1 MVESMST
8 LFLSKTEVSSLLSF
22 ETAYAASE
30 EAFRLV
36 GTGKMTVTHN
46 ASVFTDSSHDNLFG
60 SMCVHWPGK
69 KIMGIKWFNMFSR
82 QQQGYPAMNGHVIIL
97 SNTENGAPLAALA
110 GTPIT
115 DYRTAAGHGTVAAKT
130 LAREDA
136 SALAIIGCGSQGA
149 IGLSSIASVL
159 PIRNIFL
166 WSRNP
171 EKARELAKRA
181 AKEHP
186 SVTVSVTDTP
196 AQAARQAD
204 VILMATS
211 AHTPL
216 LYGKDIPPG
225 CTVIGLYSFN
235 DLAADLAS
243 ELDLWLLGNEAADRR
258 SILENPLLLERGAVP
273 DASFVSGDLS
283 SVLCGRLPGR
293 TSSSQRILY
302 THMGMAALDV
312 TLAARVYEA
321 AVSRGLGVRLHF

>member
-1 MVESMST
+1 MAENMST
-8 LFLSKTEVSSLLSF
+8 IFLSKTEVSSLLSS
-22 ETAYAASE
+22 EAAYAASE

-36 GTGKMTVTHN
+36 GTGNMTVANN
-46 ASVFTDSSHDNLFG
+46 APLFTDSSCDNLFG
-60 SMCVHWPGK
+60 SMCVHWPEK

-97 SNTENGAPLAALA
+97 SNTENGAPLAVLA

-136 SALAIIGCGSQGA
+136 SVLAVIGCGSQGA
-149 IGLSSIASVL
+149 LGLSSIASVL
-159 PIRNIFL
+159 PIRNVFL

-171 EKARELAKRA
+171 QKARRLAEQAGKA
-181 AKEHP
+181 HP
-186 SVTVSVTDTP
+186 SMTVSVTDTP

-211 AHTPL
+211 ARIPL
-216 LYGKDIPPG
+216 LCGKDIPLG

-235 DLAADLAS
+235 DLAVDLAS
-243 ELDLWLLGNEAADRR
+243 ELDVWLLGNEAADRR
-258 SILENPLLLERGAVP
+258 SILENPRLLKRGVVP

-293 TSSSQRILY
+293 TSPSQRILY

-312 TLAARVYEA
+312 ALAARVYKA
-321 AVSRGLGVRLHF
+321 AVSRGLGVQLRF

>member
-1 MVESMST
+1 M
-8 LFLSKTEVSSLLSF
+8 
-22 ETAYAASE
+22 
-30 EAFRLV
+30 

-171 EKARELAKRA
+171 EKARSLQNGPPRNILCDRFRDRHAGAGGTSGRCNPHGHIRT
-181 AKEHP
+181 HP
-186 SVTVSVTDTP
+186 S
-196 AQAARQAD
+196 
-204 VILMATS
+204 
-211 AHTPL
+211 
-216 LYGKDIPPG
+216 
-225 CTVIGLYSFN
+225 
-235 DLAADLAS
+235 
-243 ELDLWLLGNEAADRR
+243 
-258 SILENPLLLERGAVP
+258 AVRKGYP
-273 DASFVSGDLS
+273 
-283 SVLCGRLPGR
+283 
-293 TSSSQRILY
+293 
-302 THMGMAALDV
+302 
-312 TLAARVYEA
+312 ARVYGD
-321 AVSRGLGVRLHF
+321 RPLFL